1 VDPLLNVLR
10 EAGQAAIG
18 LFTLP
23 YFYIAIALVWWHA
36 RLGVTL
42 QRKLFHVR
50 LYGSLYLALSRVL
63 AGVAVGAVLSLV
75 GFGAGAGFTSETL
88 LFLWIA
94 MGVLALFR
102 LRYVCLAYAAGALG
116 LLQALS
122 QWTGVDQMQ
131 GLFVDAVQILSSIDV
146 PGLLFMA
153 GILHIAEG
161 FLVRLQGSKLAIP
174 LFLQGKRGKPK
185 GAYALSGVWP
195 IPLLWLIP
203 AAGGGFTLPWT
214 PLFGIG
220 GDTANWSLLAF
231 PVLIGF
237 SDRTTTFWPEEKA
250 LVSGN
255 LLMLYG
261 VAIAALAAGAQFW
274 SPLVVVAAIAAFI
287 LHEGL
292 LVLSRSREKVRS
304 PRYSQDGTGVKVLAV
319 LPGTPAAEL
328 GFQSG
333 EVIKKVNGAVVRTKE
348 ELHAALGLQSAFCK
362 LEVVNRDGHVKFLQR
377 ARYAG
382 EHYQLGLI
390 LAPDEEVEYVA
401 APRSSS
407 IWQGLQE
414 AGARR
419 LGNSPSM
426 LARKEARQAAS
437 ELAAAAQLDMEVSKP
452 EEVIEELGLP
462 PRAKQSRK
470 GDKPESIDNGSGY

>member
-1 VDPLLNVLR
+1 MDPLLNVLR

-23 YFYIAIALVWWHA
+23 YFYIAVALVWWHA

-50 LYGSLYLALSRVL
+50 LYGALNLTLTRVA
-63 AGVAVGAVLSLV
+63 AGAAVGAVLSIAEL
-75 GFGAGAGFTSETL
+75 GAGADFTSETI
-88 LFLWIA
+88 LFLWVA

-102 LRYVCLAYAAGALG
+102 LRYICLAYAAGALG
-116 LLQALS
+116 LLQSIS
-122 QWTGVDQMQ
+122 QWTGMDKTQ
-131 GLFVDAVQILSSIDV
+131 GMFADTLHTLSSIDV

-153 GILHIAEG
+153 GILHVAEG

-174 LFLQGKRGKPK
+174 LFLQGKRGKPM

-195 IPLLWLIP
+195 IPLICLIP
-203 AAGGGFTLPWT
+203 AGSGGGFELPWT

-220 GDTANWSLLAF
+220 GDTVSWGLLAF

-237 SDRTTTFWPEEKA
+237 SDRTTAYWPEEKA
-250 LVSGN
+250 RVSGN
-255 LLMLYG
+255 ALMIYG
-261 VAIAALAAGAQFW
+261 VVIAALAAGSEFW
-274 SPLVVVAAIAAFI
+274 SPLGVVAAIAAFV

-292 LVLSRSREKVRS
+292 LVLSRMREKGQN

-319 LPGTPAAEL
+319 LPDTPAAEL

-333 EVIKKVNGAVVRTKE
+333 EVIKKVNGMTVRTKE
-348 ELHAALGLQSAFCK
+348 ELHAALQRQSAFCK
-362 LEVVNRDGHVKFLQR
+362 LEVVNREGHIKFLQR

-390 LAPDEEVEYVA
+390 LAPDEQVEYVA
-401 APRSSS
+401 APRSAS
-407 IWQGLQE
+407 IWQGLRE

-419 LGNSPSM
+419 LGNSPTM
-426 LARKEARQAAS
+426 IAKREAQQAAA
-437 ELAAAAQLDMEVSKP
+437 EQAAAELSALVVEP
-452 EEVIEELGLP
+452 EEPIEDPGLP
-462 PRAKQSRK
+462 PRSTLYRK
-470 GDKPESIDNGSGY
+470 NP

>member
-10 EAGQAAIG
+10 EVGQAALG

-23 YFYIAIALVWWHA
+23 YFYIAVVLVWWHA

-50 LYGSLYLALSRVL
+50 LYGTLYLTLTRAV
-63 AGVAVGAVLSLV
+63 AGIAVGAVISLV
-75 GFGAGAGFTSETL
+75 GLGAGAGFTSETL
-88 LFLWIA
+88 LFLWVT

-102 LRYVCLAYAAGALG
+102 LRYICLAYAAGALG

-122 QWTGVDQMQ
+122 DWTGFDQTQ
-131 GLFVDAVQILSSIDV
+131 GLFADVVQTLSKIDV
-146 PGLLFMA
+146 PGLLFLA
-153 GILHIAEG
+153 GLLHIAEG

-174 LFLQGKRGKPK
+174 LFLQGKRGMPM
-185 GAYALSGVWP
+185 GAYALSGAWP

-203 AAGGGFTLPWT
+203 AGSGGFELPWT

-220 GDTANWSLLAF
+220 GDTASWSMLAF

-237 SDRTTTFWPEEKA
+237 SDRTTAYWPEDKA
-250 LVSGN
+250 RASGN
-255 LLMLYG
+255 SIMIYG
-261 VAIAALAAGAQFW
+261 LIIALLAAGAQFW
-274 SPLVVVAAIAAFI
+274 SPLVVIAAFAAFA

-292 LVLSRSREKVRS
+292 LLLSRMREKGQNHKF
-304 PRYSQDGTGVKVLAV
+304 SQNGTGVKVLAV

-333 EVIKKVNGAVVRTKE
+333 EVIKKVNGANVRTKE
-348 ELHAALGLQSAFCK
+348 ELHAALQRQSAFCK
-362 LEVVNRDGHVKFLQR
+362 LEVVNREGHIKFLQR
-377 ARYAG
+377 ARYVG

-390 LAPDEEVEYVA
+390 LAPDEQVEYVA
-401 APRSSS
+401 APRSAS
-407 IWQGLQE
+407 IWQGLRE

-419 LGNSPSM
+419 LGNSPTM
-426 LARKEARQAAS
+426 IARREARQAAL
-437 ELAAAAQLDMEVSKP
+437 EQAAAEQAALVVEP
-452 EEVIEELGLP
+452 EEPVEDPGLP
-462 PRAKQSRK
+462 PRSTHVRK
-470 GDKPESIDNGSGY
+470 NP